1 MSLYEIKTP
10 FGVPVI
16 ARDAPVKVRRM
27 LNEEELAAAMAADAK
42 GCRARL
48 NKVWDHSQPSGPQCN
63 IRRTE
68 IAKAKH
74 EANAERLLALM
85 IERGGEMTRA
95 EMMHALDLTESTAR
109 LANIILRDQGKI
121 KCKRVGST
129 YTWSIA

>member
-74 EANAERLLALM
+74 EANAARLLDLM
-85 IERGGEMTRA
+85 IERGGEITRTDI
-95 EMMHALDLTESTAR
+95 MQTLDLTESTAR
-109 LANIILRDQGKI
+109 LATNILRDAGKI
-121 KCKRVGST
+121 TST
-129 YTWSIA
+129 RTGNPYTWSLA